1 MSTNQY
7 SVAATAATRSRTP
20 KAKRSD
26 RLPMGPHTEF
36 LRRWIEIRAQAVGTN
51 ATIKAQRKAALSRVV
66 EDNVTPAEC
75 NRVTRFDAQMYDAP
89 AYKARVD
96 SAKAAGS
103 AIAHAIGT
111 GDLAPFAALYTPTR
125 GEDGQVRD
133 DKLRQLITSKV
144 PREML
149 SKYFFCDV
157 CGRLELRTDTT
168 AVSRHHDY
176 TICSHCV
183 AVGTVV
189 RSPLMDD
196 WVMHNATEPSAAS
209 MRQYEEGDYSH
220 AAREWYM
227 EQEWV
232 WLSSRSVWVDPALA
246 ERLGVNSDGS
256 EVIGEYHSSKR
267 IVGKVPSAYDKRK
280 LPLLMGLELEMEVVS
295 GSRSELA
302 LKFQRLM
309 GTVRIND
316 RTHRY
321 CALERDGSLSSGFEM
336 VTGYTGLDTHALV
349 LSRLKDM
356 PFAGKLTSHDT
367 TTCGL
372 HVHIDRNNMTP
383 LHADKLGM
391 FINDPKNRPLVL
403 AVARRYNSG
412 NYAKCI
418 DKTGAGKSMGH
429 HARAVKRAA
438 GVRIERNFS
447 GAVPMASMRKAYRD
461 IIAQGA
467 GNADRYHAVNFT
479 PVKTV
484 EFRVYR
490 GTLKYETIMSCL
502 EFTRASWLF
511 SQEFSKAD
519 MTTEKFL
526 AFICRADNRPDT
538 PHLRPYLQAKGFL
551 PKERSDVAVPTERAT
566 RETVL
571 QSEDATWGLPAPVA
585 NPKRRVV
592 AVAA

>member
-7 SVAATAATRSRTP
+7 SAAAVAATRARSA
-20 KAKRSD
+20 KAKRSV

-36 LRRWIEIRAQAVGTN
+36 LRRWIEIRAQAVGPN
-51 ATIKAQRKAALSRVV
+51 ASMKAQRKAALARVV

-75 NRVTRFDAQMYDAP
+75 NRVTRYDAQMYDAP
-89 AYKARVD
+89 AYKAQVEA
-96 SAKAAGS
+96 AKAMGA
-103 AIAHAIGT
+103 AVTHAIGT
-111 GDLAPFAALYTPTR
+111 GDLSAFALLYKPVR
-125 GEDGQVRD
+125 GEGDTAAE
-133 DKLRQLITSKV
+133 DKLRQLITKKV
-144 PREML
+144 AREVM

-157 CGRLELRTDTT
+157 CGTLELRTGST
-168 AVSRHHDY
+168 ATSHHHGY
-176 TICSHCV
+176 TICTRCV
-183 AVGTVV
+183 AGGRV
-189 RSPLMDD
+189 RRSTLMDD
-196 WVMHNATEPSAAS
+196 WIEHDAAESAAPS
-209 MRQYEEGDYSH
+209 VTAYENGDYVY
-220 AAREWYM
+220 AVREWFM
-227 EQEWV
+227 EHSWV
-232 WLSSRSVWVDPALA
+232 WLSSRSVWVSPDVA
-246 ERLGVNSDGS
+246 ERLGLNADGS
-256 EVIGEYHSSKR
+256 DVIGEYHSSKR

-429 HARAVKRAA
+429 HARAVKRSA

-447 GAVPMASMRKAYRD
+447 GAVPMVAMRKAYRD

-479 PVKTV
+479 PVKTI

-551 PKERSDVAVPTERAT
+551 PKERSDVAVPIERAT